1 MRRILPDRPLTA
13 AERTKRYREANKE
26 KVKLQIKR
34 YAAENRPRIREIRRR
49 SHHKDPTRRLLNL
62 ARRRA
67 RLKGIEFSLSRADI
81 VIPKTCPVLGIDIR
95 LSNGGFNDNSP
106 TLDRV
111 DNALGYVPGNVV
123 VVSWRA
129 NRIKCDAAID
139 ELRKIVEFYD
149 RWKAGAR

>member
-1 MRRILPDRPLTA
+1 M
-13 AERTKRYREANKE
+13 
-26 KVKLQIKR
+26 
-34 YAAENRPRIREIRRR
+34 
-49 SHHKDPTRRLLNL
+49 
-62 ARRRA
+62 
-67 RLKGIEFSLSRADI
+67 SRADI